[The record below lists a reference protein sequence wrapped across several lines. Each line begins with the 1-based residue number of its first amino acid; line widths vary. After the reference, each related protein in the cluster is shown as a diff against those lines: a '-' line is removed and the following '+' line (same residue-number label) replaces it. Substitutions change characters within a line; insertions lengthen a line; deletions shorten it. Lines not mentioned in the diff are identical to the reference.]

1 MRAVVGLI
9 SLFFA
14 SMTYA
19 QQFPA
24 LENAIAATWRPHNVR
39 VVWEPTFGDPGVLT
53 TWKNVFVE
61 CGLGECAHDQLTLT
75 LRGQAENG
83 ATQRITLKGRAYIF
97 GDCWTV
103 TERVKLGAVV
113 TRQNLA
119 PHSCDWSNL
128 RTTALLDP
136 DAIAGKLAVRP
147 LVPGR
152 AILATDVRSKAVI
165 RSGDPVTI
173 VYEKDGV
180 RVSLEGVAMKDGG
193 IGERIPVRVPEVES
207 NRLEGVI
214 EDDAT
219 LRWVP

>member
-1 MRAVVGLI
+1 
-9 SLFFA
+9 
-14 SMTYA
+14 MTHA
-19 QQFPA
+19 QQYPD
-24 LENAIAATWRPHNVR
+24 LENAIAATWQPHNVR
-39 VVWEPTFGDPGVLT
+39 VVWEPTFGDPALLAQ
-53 TWKNVFVE
+53 WKNVNVE
-61 CGLGECAHDQLTLT
+61 SGLSECAHDVLTLS
-75 LRGQAENG
+75 LRGLAQDG
-83 ATQRITLKGRAYIF
+83 TPQRLTLKGRAYVF

-103 TERVKLGAVV
+103 VERIKLGAVV
-113 TRQNLA
+113 TRENLV

-152 AILATDVRSKAVI
+152 AILATDVRPKAVI

-180 RVSLEGVAMKDGG
+180 RVSLDGVAMKDGG

>member
-1 MRAVVGLI
+1 MKVALATTLI
-9 SLFFA
+9 IFA
-14 SMTYA
+14 SMARA
-19 QQFPA
+19 QQYPV
-24 LENAIAATWRPHNVR
+24 LEDAIAATWQPHNVR
-39 VVWEPTFGDPGVLT
+39 VVWEAAFGDPGVLAE
-53 TWKNVFVE
+53 WKNVIVE
-61 CGLGECAHDQLTLT
+61 SGLGECAHDQLTLT
-75 LRGQAENG
+75 LRGQSNAG
-83 ATQRITLKGRAYIF
+83 TMQRLTIKGRAYIF

-103 TERVKLGAVV
+103 AERVKLGSVI
-113 TRQNLA
+113 TRENLVA
-119 PHSCDWSNL
+119 QSCDWSNL
-128 RTTALLDP
+128 RTTVLLDP

-152 AILATDVRSKAVI
+152 AILATDVRPKAVI

-180 RVSLEGVAMKDGG
+180 RVSLDGVAMKDGG